1 MLSGAGS
8 ESFSIRPPEATGTPA
23 ASPCC
28 RRITPTPFLPQ
39 EGWASPRRY
48 GPLKDW
54 TKTLIT
60 DLAQTVADTLIAFLE
75 ENENPSTEDSEDNED
90 LLPVPLDNDE

>member
-1 MLSGAGS
+1 
-8 ESFSIRPPEATGTPA
+8 
-23 ASPCC
+23 
-28 RRITPTPFLPQ
+28 
-39 EGWASPRRY
+39 
-48 GPLKDW
+48 LKDW